1 MRVLILGSTGRIGAT
16 TIREVIAAGHDVVA
30 LVRAK
35 PAEDGPISYMV
46 GDVTDQNMVDRA
58 VEGTDAVIAALGPRS
73 NTADAVETLAIG
85 MRNLVAA
92 MDRYDVRRL
101 IALSGAGVD
110 AVGDRKPLVDRIMSR
125 VVRRFARHV
134 VGAKQREFE
143 IFSATDLEWTAL
155 RPPFVTDGS
164 AVGYRLSFEL
174 TPGARVTRSDVG
186 KALADQLASRDFIR
200 AAPFVLPPART
211 PGG

>member
-16 TIREVIAAGHDVVA
+16 TIRELIVAGHDVVA
-30 LVRAK
+30 LVRAQ
-35 PAEDGPISYMV
+35 PGDGGPISFLV
-46 GDVTDQNMVDRA
+46 GDVTDQDAVERA

-73 NTADAVETLAIG
+73 NTADAEEALAIG

-92 MDRYDVRRL
+92 MDRYGVRRL

-110 AVGDRKPLVDRIMSR
+110 VDGDRKPLVERIMSR
-125 VVRRFARHV
+125 VVRLFARNV
-134 VGAKQREFE
+134 VGAKQLEFE

-164 AVGYRLSFEL
+164 AVGYRLSIEL

-200 AAPFVLPPART
+200 AAPFVLPAVRT
-211 PGG
+211 PEG